1 MGDGDDRHA
10 VVSGEVENHLGGGR
24 CLCSLP
30 PQKPKKS
37 CLKIRVAGE
46 VLPFSLAYDLTS
58 QQMAEPPGGT
68 WGHSYLTFKEHSM
81 GTASCT
87 RFSYLGKNVKMP
99 SMSQTHQ

>member
-1 MGDGDDRHA
+1 MSRENKVDRNCGGGPVEPKEQQGECMKDASAAVAWGAWHASGLGGDGDDRHA

-46 VLPFSLAYDLTS
+46 VLPFSL
-58 QQMAEPPGGT
+58 MI
-68 WGHSYLTFKEHSM
+68 
-81 GTASCT
+81 
-87 RFSYLGKNVKMP
+87 
-99 SMSQTHQ
+99 